1 MMSARH
7 GQTLNGRFPVLKSLT
22 VVILSAALLGGMT
35 GAASAQSTP
44 GVDARQHNQGKRI
57 FNGVRNG
64 SLTARETG
72 QLVRGQARVHR
83 MERRAK
89 RDGVVTG
96 RERVRLHRA
105 QNRQS
110 RRIFRKKHN

>member
-1 MMSARH
+1 MMKL
-7 GQTLNGRFPVLKSLT
+7 LNLM
-22 VVILSAALLGGMT
+22 VVSAALIFAAST
-35 GAASAQSTP
+35 SASAQSTP
-44 GVDARQHNQGKRI
+44 GVDARQKKQANRI
-57 FNGVRNG
+57 YNGVRNG
-64 SLTARETG
+64 SLSRRETG
-72 QLVRGQARVHR
+72 QLIRGQARVHR